1 MLLLWAHAHLPI
13 IFSLV
18 VNNFCVK
25 YTVDAAA
32 HHLIAALRSLYTI
45 SVDWYISL
53 FCGLTLAWDYAN
65 HTFDVSVP
73 VYIDKAL
80 HKFQHPHPRLQQDPP
95 HAWTQPVYGAKV
107 RYAYNLGDPP
117 ALPPKTVRLVQQIVG
132 NLVYYVIA
140 VNATILIAL
149 SSIPANQSQV
159 TEKNTTK
166 PCGCSTMPPLT
177 RTRPF
182 ATPPEK

>member
-53 FCGLTLAWDYAN
+53 FCGLTLAWDYAI
-65 HTFDVSVP
+65 HTVDVSMTG
-73 VYIDKAL
+73 YIDEAL
-80 HKFQHPHPRLQQDPP
+80 HKIQNNHSKYD
-95 HAWTQPVYGAKV
+95 K
-107 RYAYNLGDPP
+107 
-117 ALPPKTVRLVQQIVG
+117 
-132 NLVYYVIA
+132 
-140 VNATILIAL
+140 
-149 SSIPANQSQV
+149 
-159 TEKNTTK
+159 
-166 PCGCSTMPPLT
+166 
-177 RTRPF
+177 
-182 ATPPEK
+182 TPPTPGRISSMAPKSSTRKILTTPLRFHQRPSALYIIF